1 MADYLAPMPSRRLYG
16 KSCTGNCRWSSRAS
30 WASWPKPIDDGYIPT
45 LRPCWPILAWQMCA
59 GRPGALAGACCRS
72 ETTYRPPIRREPRTV
87 ALIVPAVEYG
97 KLHDLVAMDLADR
110 HTATRLGVAA
120 VVGFD
125 EIERARVHGRP
136 LFVFNDPLMWLR
148 GGALGAAVVDWARAV
163 EIFDGVPLLL
173 CAASMVD
180 RLEQATANCW
190 QPPSIA
196 AIEGCRHAA

>member
-1 MADYLAPMPSRRLYG
+1 MY
-16 KSCTGNCRWSSRAS
+16 
-30 WASWPKPIDDGYIPT
+30 
-45 LRPCWPILAWQMCA
+45 A
-59 GRPGALAGACCRS
+59 GRLGDFGHVVADG
-72 ETTYRPPIRREPRTV
+72 ETTYRPAIGAETAHA
-87 ALIVPAVEYG
+87 ALIIPAVEYG

-125 EIERARVHGRP
+125 EIERARMRGRP